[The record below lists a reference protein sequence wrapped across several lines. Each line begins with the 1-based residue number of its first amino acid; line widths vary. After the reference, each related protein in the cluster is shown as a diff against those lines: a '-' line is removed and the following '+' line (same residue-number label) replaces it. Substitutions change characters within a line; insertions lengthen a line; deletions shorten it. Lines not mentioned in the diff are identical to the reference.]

1 MFLFKNITK
10 GKQKENIKRMKF
22 DIFINFLHLFYNFS
36 RFLVKFKDQ
45 ILKVV

>member
-22 DIFINFLHLFYNFS
+22 NIFITFLSISYICFTISLGFW
-36 RFLVKFKDQ
+36 
-45 ILKVV
+45 